1 MDLQQLKN
9 YHHSNSYFS
18 APREWGQ
25 NTPQNESPRFIGN
38 SSSLI
43 NALSEIALKEP
54 RTKIIK
60 NDLSSSKI
68 QLCQRSLV
76 FRFPDIIWVQGVN
89 IDEVSSSIAIYS
101 SAKYGK
107 YDFGV
112 NQRRV
117 IRWIKKLTE
126 KIPITSE

>member
-38 SSSLI
+38 SNSLI

-68 QLCQRSLV
+68 QRSLV
-76 FRFPDIIWVQGVN
+76 FRFPDIIWVQGVK